1 MKKEIIEKEYPKGTR
16 IKLLYMEDE
25 YGVPSGTLGTV
36 DFIDDEGQ
44 IQMKWDNG
52 QSLALVEGIDRFEI
66 IQEME
71 KTLES

>member
-1 MKKEIIEKEYPKGTR
+1 
-16 IKLLYMEDE
+16 MEDE

-66 IQEME
+66 IPEME